1 MKNGSVAP
9 YHAWLSRKP
18 GRRQTDSRQ
27 GRPCAVRAD
36 SLTSHTRPVARL
48 YDGRNTHR
56 FLLLAD
62 HPRAG
67 RGRATIRQR
76 RGACDHRLI
85 AILLGMGHRGPFRHG
100 RTARW
105 VARRGYHQAVKATSA
120 LWAGL
125 RRRCDSLSHQ
135 PQDHPRTHRSGYQNT
150 ATLGLST
157 GFVLMLFLDVWLG

>member
-36 SLTSHTRPVARL
+36 SLTSHMRPVARL
-48 YDGRNTHR
+48 YDGRNAHR
-56 FLLLAD
+56 LLFLAD

-67 RGRATIRQR
+67 CGRAAIRQQ
-76 RGACDHRLI
+76 RGACNHRLI
-85 AILLGMGHRGPFRHG
+85 GILLGMGHRDTYRHG
-100 RTARW
+100 RTARR
-105 VARRGYHQAVKATSA
+105 VARGGYHHAVKAASA
-120 LWAGL
+120 LWAGR
-125 RRRCDSLSHQ
+125 RRRCYSLCHQ
-135 PQDHPRTHRSGYQNT
+135 SREHPRPHRSGNRYK

-157 GFVLMLFLDVWLG
+157 GLVLMLFLDVWLG